1 VLSARETPRGESS
14 AIMKKTL
21 TTKAKVKQPDELA
34 PEYRFDT
41 GGQNRTDSL
50 SGHGR
55 NHCNSSGADVAQ
67 VFETGDRVNAVLR
80 ALMQTMPPGRGSSH
94 R

>member
-1 VLSARETPRGESS
+1 
-14 AIMKKTL
+14 MKKTL
-21 TTKAKVKQPDELA
+21 TTKAKMKQPDELA

-67 VFETGDRVNAVLR
+67 VFETGDRGECRAPGFDADNA
-80 ALMQTMPPGRGSSH
+80 TEPGLFAPMNCIFAVCV
-94 R
+94 